1 MELWGTLR
9 HKISGGAVD
18 SDSDAYVQ
26 QFFDATPEEDAWAL
40 AHYRD
45 AVTAFVTQHVADGR
59 RVALVTSGSATV
71 PLNDQGSMDAVSYG
85 DRGAA
90 SAEQLLRA
98 GYAVLFLHRQGS
110 LAPFSRHFQRYI
122 QDNVFMSMCQMDDE
136 GSLVFR
142 SDDADRKAFIA
153 EVLESSQATSARLFH
168 LRFTTV
174 QQYMHYL
181 RMASMAL
188 EVVNTRGLILLGASV
203 LDYYVPSS
211 TTTAIYSNLNADS
224 MPTSPSQKEKNALTL
239 NLVRT
244 PNLIRKIRKEY
255 APTSFLITLKAV
267 ADKNLMHEAAYNDI
281 ERWGVDLVVANSP
294 MLPDELALISEQ
306 EEFIV
311 APKLDNDV
319 DLDTLC
325 AAALVEAH
333 RNFTTSRAILKQ
345 SKALLLMTAKFS
357 MMKENDTLN
366 VDADGNKNVPF
377 KIGVRVRVDRSLGD
391 ASPIYELKHI
401 FQNRSHCARVHIW
414 QRVDGD
420 MDVMVAFSPA
430 GTPDTVRALWGDFWG
445 GWAEDEIAE
454 FKEQVGH
461 LSLGSALYGLAQGVT
476 ATVGGDYSQA
486 HQMLSYIA
494 SKIGSAWSEG
504 EQTRIRQAI
513 QNMLAVN
520 FNRGLVE
527 WTDLHSVD
535 DLRFAASTVPTL
547 QRSGTMTCQEA
558 EMLSMRRKPRS
569 GSGDLSNDGESD
581 DDKYARAEVV
591 KVHKALLSYFDEMVQ
606 EGLIDAVLP
615 YVANGIPMHVTGYSM
630 GGMLGQLFC
639 LKLADVA
646 FAKCNVPK
654 CNLANVTGVFFGTPR
669 VGDAGFAARLKLLYG
684 GYQLLNVMHPLDTV
698 HAFPPTS
705 EGYADAMLKVFL
717 KEDGASMG
725 RRRATRFSMLPLSR
739 RMDKLIDAAKARS
752 TEPCKLC
759 ARVDHETDHHRCR
772 YCTRRGDHRGDACPY
787 RAEGCVL
794 CGSKRHATGEHRCSV
809 CAQYGHRGR
818 DCHQQSTVGTL
829 EMLAYF
835 RFHDFLYYNNNLKKS
850 VEFSTG

>member
-9 HKISGGAVD
+9 HKISGGSVD
-18 SDSDAYVQ
+18 SDSDVYVK
-26 QFFDATPEEDAWAL
+26 QFFDTTPPDEAWAMDS
-40 AHYRD
+40 YRD
-45 AVTAFVTQHVADGR
+45 AVTAFVTEHVADGR

-71 PLNDQGSMDAVSYG
+71 PLNTQGSMDAVSYG

-90 SAEQLLRA
+90 SAEQFLRA
-98 GYAVLFLHRQGS
+98 GYAVIFLHRQGS

-153 EVLESSQATSARLFH
+153 EVLESSQATSSRLFH

-174 QQYMHYL
+174 QQYLYYL
-181 RMASMAL
+181 RMAASAL
-188 EVVNTRGLILLGASV
+188 EPVGTRGLILLGASV
-203 LDYYVPSS
+203 LDYYVPPSS
-211 TTTAIYSNLNADS
+211 ATAAIYSSLNADS
-224 MPTSPSQKEKNALTL
+224 MPTSPSRKEKDALTL

-244 PNLIRKIRKEY
+244 PNLIRKIRKEF
-255 APTSFLITLKAV
+255 APTAFLVTLKAIE
-267 ADKNLMHEAAYNDI
+267 DKNLMHEAAYNDI

-311 APKLDNDV
+311 APKKLDGV
-319 DLDTLC
+319 EIDTLC
-325 AAALVEAH
+325 AASLVEAH

-345 SKALLLMTAKFS
+345 SKSLLLMTAKFS

-377 KIGVRVRVDRSLGD
+377 KVGIRIRVDRSLGD
-391 ASPIYELKHI
+391 ASPIYELKSI
-401 FQNRSHCARVHIW
+401 FQNHGHCARAHIW

-420 MDVMVAFSPA
+420 ENVMVAFSPA

-445 GWAEDEIAE
+445 GWAENEIAE
-454 FKEQVGH
+454 FKEQMGH

-486 HQMLSYIA
+486 HQMLSYIG
-494 SKIGSAWSEG
+494 SKIGSAWSDG
-504 EQTRIRQAI
+504 EQTRIRQSI

-527 WTDLHSVD
+527 WGDLHSVD
-535 DLRFAASTVPTL
+535 DIRFAMQTHPAL
-547 QRSGTMTCQEA
+547 QRSGTMTSQEA
-558 EMLSMRRKPRS
+558 DMLLQTSLRRKPRM
-569 GSGDLSNDGESD
+569 GSGDLSD
-581 DDKYARAEVV
+581 DDSFQLAETVR
-591 KVHKALLSYFDEMVQ
+591 VHKALLSYFDEMVQ
-606 EGLIDAVLP
+606 DGLIDAVLP
-615 YVANGIPMHVTGYSM
+615 LVARGVPMHVTGYSM

-639 LKLADVA
+639 LKVADVA
-646 FAKCNVPK
+646 CAKGRA
-654 CNLANVTGVFFGTPR
+654 NLENVTGVFFGTPR
-669 VGDAGFAARLKLLYG
+669 VGDAGFAARLKMLYG

-717 KEDGASMG
+717 KEDGASIG
-725 RRRATRFSMLPLSR
+725 RRRATPFSVLPLSR
-739 RMDKLIDAAKARS
+739 TMDKMIDAAKARS
-752 TEPCKLC
+752 KSSDKCALC
-759 ARVDHETDHHRCR
+759 GRTDHETDHHRCR
-772 YCTRRGDHRGDACPY
+772 YCTRRGDHRGEACPY

-809 CAQYGHRGR
+809 CQQYGHRGR
-818 DCHQQSTVGTL
+818 DCHQQSTAGTL